1 MLKQLLERVFGKQPD
16 SSSGAQVVAGQ
27 MPAEQLEKLIRDAIR
42 TNDIELNCN
51 STFDLIDEY
60 IDRLARGEDAATA
73 MPLVSQHLEL
83 CPECEEEYRMLM
95 HVMESLSAEGGAA

>member
-1 MLKQLLERVFGKQPD
+1 MLKELLDKIFGKQPE
-16 SSSGAQVVAGQ
+16 SNPVEHVVAGQ

-42 TNDIELNCN
+42 TNDIELNCS

-60 IDRLARGEDAATA
+60 IDRLAQGEDAATA

-83 CPECEEEYRMLM
+83 CPECEEEYRMLLR
-95 HVMESLSAEGGAA
+95 VMESLSNEGGPA